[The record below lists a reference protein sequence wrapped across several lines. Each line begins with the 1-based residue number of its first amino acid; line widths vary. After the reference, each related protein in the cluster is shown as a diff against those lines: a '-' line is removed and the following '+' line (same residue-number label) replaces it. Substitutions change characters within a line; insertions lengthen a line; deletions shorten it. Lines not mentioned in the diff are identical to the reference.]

1 MEFDPMEKSTVQS
14 AGVEDPENSEPIAR
28 LIQTLH
34 DGREYYRTAADR
46 TQDAYL
52 GQLFQ
57 QMIRV
62 RDAAIVRLT
71 PFVGSAT
78 EDPVERETL
87 VNAAG
92 RVWTDIKAA
101 VGETDEVLVETM
113 VSIEEET
120 METVNNVFE
129 DLPAGPEFDVVQ
141 DLQAEFSSA
150 LADVR
155 EARDGPATRPS

>member
-1 MEFDPMEKSTVQS
+1 M
-14 AGVEDPENSEPIAR
+14 ENSTDIREPDYSQSIAR
-28 LIQTLH
+28 LMQTLH
-34 DGREYYRTAADR
+34 DGREYYRTAVDR

-57 QMIRV
+57 QMGRV

-71 PFVGSAT
+71 PFVGT
-78 EDPVERETL
+78 DDPVESETL

-92 RVWTDIKAA
+92 RVWTEIKAA
-101 VGETDEVLVETM
+101 VGQTDEVLIETM

-120 METVNNVFE
+120 LETINNVLGE
-129 DLPAGPEFDVVQ
+129 LTPGPQLDVVQ
-141 DLQAEFSSA
+141 NLQAEFSSA

-155 EARDGPATRPS
+155 EARDGPTTRT